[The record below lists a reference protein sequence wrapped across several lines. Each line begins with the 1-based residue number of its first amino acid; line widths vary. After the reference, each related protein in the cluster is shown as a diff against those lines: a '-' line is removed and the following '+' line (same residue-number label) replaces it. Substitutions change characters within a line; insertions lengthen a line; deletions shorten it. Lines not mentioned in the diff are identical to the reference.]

1 MKNLLMQAKWIITLF
16 LFAMLGAFALQNTA
30 DVELDFLIWNFK
42 SRRIV
47 VIVASLAV
55 GLAIGWIFGLSARR
69 KN

>member
-1 MKNLLMQAKWIITLF
+1 MKSLLMQAKWIITLL

-30 DVELDFLIWNFK
+30 EVELDFLAWNFK

-55 GLAIGWIFGLSARR
+55 GLAIGWLFGISARR
-69 KN
+69 ER